1 VNSDLSIGT
10 LDTQALDALPVAVC
24 VSDREDRIVRFNQR
38 AVDMWGRPPASVDIQ
53 RGPAAQV
60 IRTGQA
66 VRDVTVVIERH
77 DGSTLTASVTATPLT
92 DTRGLTVA
100 AVSTFVVL
108 PVDADAEL
116 HRARL
121 AAIVV
126 SSDDAILSKTLDG
139 AIEFWNIGAERI
151 FGYTAEEAIGRHIS
165 LILPPDRLDEESDVL
180 ARLRR
185 GDKIDHFETVRRAK
199 DGRLVDVS
207 MTVSPIKGLDGRIVG
222 ASNVARDITERRL
235 AHEALTRSRRR
246 YQRIFESAG
255 VSIWDEDFTAVRA
268 ALDELRATGVRD
280 FAQYF
285 ATHSEEVERYIG
297 LVRVVDVN
305 ETTLRMFGATDKR
318 AVLASLDTI
327 FVAETREIFAQ
338 ELVALAEGH
347 TTFEAESVLRT
358 LHGDRV
364 DVLVSIT
371 FPVAGEPADSVLVTL
386 TDITLQKL
394 AEQARRDSEALFHEM
409 ADTAPAMLWISD
421 STGAWTFLSRQWYEL
436 TGQEPENALG
446 LGWLKVLHPDD
457 RDSAADAVFEA
468 TDQRRPFHF
477 ECRLSQPD
485 GDSRWTIIA
494 GQPRLGNDGEFLG
507 FVGSAIDITERRK
520 AEEAVI
526 EEVHTRE
533 TLSRVGAALA
543 SELDPDR
550 LIQSAIDAATALTS
564 AQWGVFF
571 FSVVDDEGKTHEHHA
586 VSGLPAEAFASPPD
600 VADQRPRGPAIVRID
615 DLLSGEAD
623 DASHIDRRWL
633 PQDLLVRS
641 YLSVPVV
648 SRTGEVRG
656 GVCFGHTRAGV
667 FRPRHEQLA
676 SGIAAWAALALDNAS
691 LYKEAQEANR
701 AKDEF
706 IATLSHELRTPLNAM
721 LGWAHMLRANV
732 LPPETQRRALE
743 TLERNVRTQAQLV
756 DDLLDVSRIVAG
768 KLHIKGD
775 EVDLT
780 TVVTTAADTVRPAT
794 VAKGLSFRVIADPDQ
809 QVIVIGDAD
818 RIRQILWNLLT
829 NAVKF
834 TPKGGRVEIEL
845 RTTDTGAS
853 VVVTDTGQGIR
864 QDFLRHVFERF
875 RQADSTAS
883 RRHGGLGLGLAIV
896 RHLTEAHGGSVSAES
911 PGEGLGATF
920 TLQLPV
926 REVRTRAKTGET
938 PETRGTALSGLR
950 VLLVD
955 DEADTRDVLRVL
967 LEVQGAN
974 VTAASSA
981 GEALEILRRHPTD
994 VLLADIGMPEQ
1005 DGYALIE
1012 AVRALTTSE
1021 AVVPAVAV
1029 TAYVS
1034 SRDRTRAFK
1043 AGYGWHLAKP
1053 VDPDQLI
1060 AVVSA
1065 AARSHPSASQ
1075 PS

>member
-1 VNSDLSIGT
+1 VDSTEFSVDT
-10 LDTQALDALPVAVC
+10 LDTQALDALPVALC
-24 VSDREDRIVRFNQR
+24 VTDRDGRIVRCNQS
-38 AVDMWGRPPASVDIQ
+38 ALELWGRRPIPADIA

-66 VRDVTVVIERH
+66 VRDVTVTVERH
-77 DGSTLTASVTATPLT
+77 DGTTVAARVTATPIT
-92 DTRGLTVA
+92 ERELTVA
-100 AVSTFVVL
+100 AVSTFVVS
-108 PVDADAEL
+108 PVDSDADL
-116 HRARL
+116 HLARL

-139 AIEFWNIGAERI
+139 VIDSWNIGAERV
-151 FGYTAEEAIGRHIS
+151 FGYTADEAIGQHIS
-165 LILPPDRLDEESDVL
+165 LILPPDRLDEEADVL
-180 ARLRR
+180 PRLRR
-185 GDKIDHFETVRRAK
+185 GEKIDSFESIRRAK

-207 MTVSPIKGLDGRIVG
+207 MTVSPIRGADGRVVG

-235 AHEALTRSRRR
+235 ADEAIARSRRR
-246 YQRIFESAG
+246 YQRIFEAAG

-268 ALDELRATGVRD
+268 ALDELRASGVRD
-280 FAQYF
+280 FAAYF
-285 ATHSEEVERYIG
+285 AEHPGEVERYIG

-318 AVLASLDTI
+318 ALLASLDTV
-327 FVAETREIFAQ
+327 FVPETREIFAQ

-347 TTFEAESVLRT
+347 TAFEAESVFRT

-371 FPVAGEPADSVLVTL
+371 FPVTGEPADSVLVTL

-421 STGAWTFLSRQWYEL
+421 PTGAWTFLSRQWYEL

-446 LGWLKVLHPDD
+446 LGWLNVLHPDD

-468 TDQRRPFHF
+468 TEQRRPFHF

-485 GDSRWTIIA
+485 AEPRWTIIA
-494 GQPRLGNDGEFLG
+494 GQPRLGIDGEFLG

-526 EEVHTRE
+526 DEVHTRE

-543 SELDPDR
+543 SELDPDT
-550 LIQSAIDAATALTS
+550 LIQSAVDAATALTF

-571 FSVVDDEGKTHEHHA
+571 FTVADDSGNTQEHHA
-586 VSGLPAEAFASPPD
+586 VSGLPKQSFHGELEAANQT
-600 VADQRPRGPAIVRID
+600 QRRPAILRID
-615 DLLSGEAD
+615 DLLNADPAEAVE
-623 DASHIDRRWL
+623 IDRRWL
-633 PQDLLVRS
+633 PQDVLVRS

-648 SRTGEVRG
+648 SRTGDVRG

-667 FRPRHEQLA
+667 FRPKHEQLA

-780 TVVTTAADTVRPAT
+780 TVVTSAADTVRPAT
-794 VAKGLSFRVIADPDQ
+794 VAKGISFRVVVDSDQ
-809 QVIVIGDAD
+809 QLIVMGDAD
-818 RIRQILWNLLT
+818 RLRQILWNLLT

-845 RTTDTGAS
+845 RLTESGAS

-883 RRHGGLGLGLAIV
+883 RKHGGLGLGLAIV

-920 TLQLPV
+920 TVHLPV
-926 REVRTRAKTGET
+926 REVRTCPKTGQTAE
-938 PETRGTALSGLR
+938 PRGTALAGLR

-981 GEALEILRRHPTD
+981 GEALELLRRHPTD

-1012 AVRALTTSE
+1012 AIRALSTSE
-1021 AVVPAVAV
+1021 AVVPAIAV

-1034 SRDRTRAFK
+1034 SRDRARAFK
-1043 AGYGWHLAKP
+1043 AGYGWHVAKP

-1065 AARSHPSASQ
+1065 AARSHPSSQ